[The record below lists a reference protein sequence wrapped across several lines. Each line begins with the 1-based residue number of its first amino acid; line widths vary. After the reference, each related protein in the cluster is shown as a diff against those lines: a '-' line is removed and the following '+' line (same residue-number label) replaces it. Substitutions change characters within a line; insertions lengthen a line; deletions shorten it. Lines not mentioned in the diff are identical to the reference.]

1 MKLLKSFG
9 FAIRG
14 IGHAAKTQMN
24 LKIHFAAAIVVLA
37 AGFYFSITT
46 GEWIAILILM
56 GMVVSLELMNT
67 AIEQVVDLISPD
79 QNENAGRIK
88 DISAGA
94 VLVVSIVSVIIA
106 FVIFWKHIS
115 A

>member
-1 MKLLKSFG
+1 
-9 FAIRG
+9 
-14 IGHAAKTQMN
+14 
-24 LKIHFAAAIVVLA
+24 
-37 AGFYFSITT
+37 
-46 GEWIAILILM
+46 
-56 GMVVSLELMNT
+56 MNT

>member
-1 MKLLKSFG
+1 
-9 FAIRG
+9 
-14 IGHAAKTQMN
+14 
-24 LKIHFAAAIVVLA
+24 
-37 AGFYFSITT
+37 
-46 GEWIAILILM
+46 M
-56 GMVVSLELMNT
+56 GLVVSLELMNT